1 MSGTDTTTP
10 PPTDGSAAP
19 SSSATE
25 TPNTSPASAP
35 ATPTDSPSPS
45 SGVDSKSPSSGDTPR
60 SDREGLLAAV
70 RSVLPPKPE
79 PDAATVAEA
88 DGAGAG
94 TDRAGAPGGRDP
106 SPTETRQTEEADPSE
121 GELRRLKPETRRRFE
136 RLLSQRD
143 EARNALAGVQPDLD
157 QHRQLQGYLQQHQLA
172 PDDVNML
179 LGVGAALRRGDFKG
193 FLDGVTPYV
202 MAAQEALGVRIAPD
216 LQGQV
221 DEGLVSEDAA
231 RELTRT
237 RHRAIQ
243 AEHQAAQHA
252 QARSQDQQ
260 DHAVQVVRGAI
271 EAWEDGIRKRD
282 PDYPIKS
289 VAVRRFSQALLQ
301 ERGVPRTPAE
311 AVSLAQA
318 AYDEATREF
327 ARVRPAPQATR
338 LAPSGIQGTTGGV
351 AEPKSMKEAALMA
364 LENMRRAS

>member
-10 PPTDGSAAP
+10 SNTDGNGAP
-19 SSSATE
+19 SSSAVE
-25 TPNTSPASAP
+25 TPSASPSPA
-35 ATPTDSPSPS
+35 TQTDSPSPS
-45 SGVDSKSPSSGDTPR
+45 SGADTDRASPSSGDTPR
-60 SDREGLLAAV
+60 SDRDGLLAAV

-79 PDAATVAEA
+79 TDTATAVEA

-94 TDRAGAPGGRDP
+94 TDRAGAPEGQAP
-106 SPTETRQTEEADPSE
+106 SPTETRQTEEADPTE

-143 EARNALAGVQPDLD
+143 EARNALAGAQPDLE

-237 RHRAIQ
+237 RHRAVQ

-252 QARSQDQQ
+252 QARSQEQQ
-260 DHAVQVVRGAI
+260 DNAVQAVRGAV

-282 PDYPIKS
+282 PDYSIKS

-311 AVSLAQA
+311 AVGLAQA

-327 ARVRPAPQATR
+327 ARARPAPQATR
-338 LAPSGIQGTTGGV
+338 PAPSGIQGTTGGV
-351 AEPKSMKEAALMA
+351 AEPKSMKEAAIMA